1 MHKDIVLLPTWYR
14 PEFLQLCLEHLAAS
28 EGITS
33 KQIWIL
39 QDQHQDDMIRHAV
52 EENWTQE
59 VLAAWQPYRALDIKF
74 FRASPHCTVGNSRNV
89 LEGYRRAFETDAQFV
104 YQIEDDVFVQPDF
117 FKWHEAVQN
126 DGDYYCSIA
135 NGCYYRNKEVRTDV
149 TDPGAYLTSHRDFG
163 SYGVC
168 WRREK
173 IGLFVE
179 HARNEYYTNMDNYVR
194 QHLSGTPLE
203 DAFTE
208 QDGLIERV
216 MWKTNGVTAWPYTPR
231 AYHMGFYGYHRAGQR
246 PNGFL
251 EAKLEGLRKMVS
263 DPATFANPIN
273 NPYND
278 LVPFPS
284 TPPGPW
290 EKVTKVQEF

>member
-1 MHKDIVLLPTWYR
+1 MKDIVLIPTWYR
-14 PEFLQLCLEHLAAS
+14 PEYLQLCLEHLAAA

-59 VLAAWQPYRALDIKF
+59 VLATWQPYRALDIKF
-74 FRASPHCTVGNSRNV
+74 FRASSHCTVGNSRNV

-104 YQIEDDVFVQPDF
+104 YLIEDDVFVTPDF

-126 DGDYYCSIA
+126 DGDYFCSV
-135 NGCYYRNKEVRTDV
+135 GCSCKFKWQNTTIET
-149 TDPGAYLTSHRDFG
+149 TDPGAYYTARWYG
-163 SYGVC
+163 SYGVG
-168 WRREK
+168 WKRENLSA
-173 IGLFVE
+173 IIP
-179 HARNEYYTNMDNYVR
+179 HARNEYYSNMDNYVR
-194 QHLSGTPLE
+194 HNLAGTPLG
-203 DAFTE
+203 DQFTE
-208 QDGLIERV
+208 QDGVIERV
-216 MWKTNGVTAWPYTPR
+216 MWKSGKSVAFPI
-231 AYHMGFYGYHRAGQR
+231 ASKAFHLGLYGYHRDGQR

-251 EAKLEGLRKMVS
+251 EAKLAGLRKMLA
-263 DPATFANPIN
+263 DPETFKNPTN

-278 LVPFPS
+278 IVQMPS
-284 TPPGPW
+284 TPPAPW